1 MSLKKEIK
9 ETLEKNNLK
18 PKKYFGQ
25 NFLIEKG
32 TLNQIVE
39 AAELKKTDFLLEI
52 GPGLGTLTKE
62 LAKKVK
68 KVIALEKDKE
78 LARILNDELRIM
90 NIKNVK
96 IINKDILKL
105 TNKDLQT
112 TTKYKVVANL
122 PYYITSPV
130 IKKFLELKKS
140 PYLMILMVQ
149 KEVAKRICQKP
160 PNMSLLSVAVQVYA
174 TPKIVKIVKKDSF
187 WPKPKVDS
195 AIIKITPLINAK
207 KEVIYT
213 KEFFKIVKAGF
224 SSPRKQLKNNFKK
237 ILSKKEMFH
246 VKHYIDLSRRAQSL
260 SIDEWVKIYKT
271 LAKNN

>member
-1 MSLKKEIK
+1 MSLKKEIE

-32 TLNQIVE
+32 ILNQVIE
-39 AAELKKTDFLLEI
+39 AAELKKEDFILEV
-52 GPGLGTLTKE
+52 GSGLGTLTKE
-62 LAKKVK
+62 LAKRAK
-68 KVIALEKDKE
+68 KVIAFEKDKE
-78 LARILNDELRIM
+78 LARILNQEFDTE

-96 IINKDILKL
+96 IIPEDVLKSKIE
-105 TNKDLQT
+105 NFE
-112 TTKYKVVANL
+112 TKYKVVANL

-130 IKKFLELKKS
+130 IRKFLEMEN
-140 PYLMILMVQ
+140 PPFLMVFMVQ

-195 AIIKITPLINAK
+195 AILKISPLIKAKNEIMNANQ
-207 KEVIYT
+207 
-213 KEFFKIVKAGF
+213 FFKIVKAGF
-224 SSPRKQLKNNFKK
+224 SSPRKQLKNNFQKV
-237 ILSKKEMFH
+237 LSKKEMFH
-246 VKHYIDLSRRAQSL
+246 VKHCLDLSRRAQSL
-260 SIDEWVKIYKT
+260 SIDEWKKIGNI
-271 LAKNN
+271 ASQI